1 MTEHGHTTRQYLSK
15 TGFLFFLNFSD
26 FYRKNRS
33 TKNRSEIN
41 PLKGVQNRLS
51 ISNFPRK
58 ISKKSVKSF
67 A

>member
-1 MTEHGHTTRQYLSK
+1 M
-15 TGFLFFLNFSD
+15 D
-26 FYRKNRS
+26 F
-33 TKNRSEIN
+33 N

-51 ISNFPRK
+51 IFNFLRK